1 MKKFLRAL
9 AVLLVV
15 LALAALL
22 AWNSLDLIVKYTLE
36 HYAPQIAGVT
46 VKVGEVEISPRDGRG
61 RLKNIEIGNPQGF
74 SAPRAARL
82 GEIAVSIDP
91 ATIREPVVRIRELRF
106 DAPLITYER
115 GDKTTNLEIISRN
128 IDGYVKRSAAV
139 GEGKTA
145 AGKDVRHKFIVDY
158 LLIRGG
164 KVVMTAPGLKGQ
176 GVSFDLPEIELRDVG
191 RRQDGLTASE
201 VAKVVTD
208 AIITRIA
215 QKVLTNIELLRRGGV
230 EGAIDALK
238 GLIK

>member
-1 MKKFLRAL
+1 MKRFLRAL
-9 AVLLVV
+9 VVLLVV

-82 GEIAVSIDP
+82 GEVAVSLDP
-91 ATIREPVVRIRELRF
+91 ATIRAPVVRIRELRF

-128 IDGYVKRSAAV
+128 IDAYVKRSEAV

>member
-1 MKKFLRAL
+1 MKRFLRAL
-9 AVLLVV
+9 VVLLVV

-46 VKVGEVEISPRDGRG
+46 VKVGDVEISPRDGRG

-128 IDGYVKRSAAV
+128 IDAYVKRSEAV

>member
-1 MKKFLRAL
+1 MKKLFRAL
-9 AVLLVV
+9 LVLLVV
-15 LALAALL
+15 LAIAALL
-22 AWNSLDLIVKYTLE
+22 VWNSLDLIVKYALE

-46 VKVGEVEISPRDGRG
+46 VKVGDVEISPRDGRG

-82 GEIAVSIDP
+82 GEIAVSLDP

-128 IDGYVKRSAAV
+128 IDAYVKRSEAV

-215 QKVLTNIELLRRGGV
+215 QKVLTNIDLLRRGGV